1 MTKIYKVEM
10 RVEGTNCIV
19 YVDAESVADAV
30 ALATDNDKKF
40 KVVRVS
46 CQTLTTKRKGNKNM
60 TAEMILLVTYV
71 ALGTPLLIAMG
82 YCLYDWFI
90 RQERKICCI

>member
-10 RVEGTNCIV
+10 RIKGTNCVV
-19 YVDAESVADAV
+19 YVDAKNVDDAIT
-30 ALATDNDKKF
+30 LATENDKRF

-46 CQTLTTKRKGNKNM
+46 CQTPPPKRKGDRNM
-60 TAEMILLVTYV
+60 IENILLVTYV
-71 ALGTPLLIAMG
+71 VLGTPLLIAMG

-90 RQERKICCI
+90 K